1 MGFDKVKMRQI
12 RGLLIFA
19 AALVLLIIYSGSVW
33 SGIEMFFGILTP
45 FLAGGAIAFV
55 LNMPMN
61 WVEKKWFGKWNGRV
75 AAKMKRPI
83 SMVIAILLIVLIVAL
98 IMLIIVPQVGESL
111 AELGVQIPAFFNST
125 LVTLTKLANEYPEI
139 LEQVKEL
146 QNIKIDWDTVINT
159 VVDFLKNGMGNVLT
173 VTVTAAGSLIGGIV
187 NTFIAFIFAIY
198 ILSQKENLARQ
209 RDKLLD
215 AYLPEIWSARI
226 KKVMKLMYK
235 NFSNFV
241 SGQCIEAVILGCMF
255 VIAMAIFGFPYAVM
269 VGTLIAV
276 TALIPVV
283 GAFIGCFVGAFLIL
297 INDPLQAV
305 WFIVMF
311 LIIQQIEGNLIYP
324 RVVGSSVGLPS
335 IWVLVA
341 VSLGGS
347 LFGVAGMLLFIPL
360 LSTVYALVRENAN
373 GKLGIVIEQQEAPVD
388 KKEMESFF
396 GKKKGAVKTDVKD
409 KKTADG
415 AEGKTE

>member
-19 AALVLLIIYSGSVW
+19 AALVLLVIYSGTVW
-33 SGIEMFFGILTP
+33 GGIEMFVGILTP
-45 FLAGGAIAFV
+45 FLVGGAIAFV
-55 LNMPMN
+55 LNLPMS
-61 WVEKKWFGKWNGRV
+61 WVEKKWFGRWNGKV
-75 AAKMKRPI
+75 ASKIKRPI
-83 SMVIAILLIVLIVAL
+83 SMVIAILIICLIIAL
-98 IMLIIVPQVGESL
+98 IFLLVIPQIGESL

-125 LVTLTKLANEYPEI
+125 LAALTKLANEYPEI
-139 LEQVKEL
+139 LEEVKKL

-187 NTFIAFIFAIY
+187 NTFIAFIFAVY
-198 ILSQKENLARQ
+198 ILAQKENLGRQ
-209 RDKLLD
+209 SDKLLD
-215 AYLPEIWSARI
+215 AYLPEVWSARI
-226 KKVMKLMYK
+226 KKVMKLMFK
-235 NFSNFV
+235 NFSKFV

-255 VIAMAIFGFPYAVM
+255 VVAMAIFGFPYAVM

-297 INDPLQAV
+297 INDPIQAV
-305 WFIVMF
+305 WFIIMF

-341 VSLGGS
+341 VSVGGS

-360 LSTVYALVRENAN
+360 LSTVYALVKENAN
-373 GKLGIVIEQQEAPVD
+373 KKLGIVTESAPVTSQTR
-388 KKEMESFF
+388 KRSLF
-396 GKKKGAVKTDVKD
+396 GKKEKEKEILKQIDDAP
-409 KKTADG
+409 KKQDSE
-415 AEGKTE
+415 EG

>member
-19 AALVLLIIYSGSVW
+19 AALVLLVIYSGTVW
-33 SGIEMFFGILTP
+33 GGIEMFVGILTP
-45 FLAGGAIAFV
+45 FLVGGAIAFV
-55 LNMPMN
+55 LNLPMS
-61 WVEKKWFGKWNGRV
+61 WVEKKWFGRWNGKV
-75 AAKMKRPI
+75 ASKIKRPI
-83 SMVIAILLIVLIVAL
+83 SMVIAILIICLIIAL
-98 IMLIIVPQVGESL
+98 IFLLVIPQIGESL

-125 LVTLTKLANEYPEI
+125 LAALTKLANEYPEI
-139 LEQVKEL
+139 LEEVKKL

-187 NTFIAFIFAIY
+187 NTFIAFIFAVY
-198 ILSQKENLARQ
+198 ILAQKENLGRQ

-215 AYLPEIWSARI
+215 AYLPELWSARI
-226 KKVMKLMYK
+226 KKVMKLMFK
-235 NFSNFV
+235 NFSKFV

-255 VIAMAIFGFPYAVM
+255 VVSMAIFGFPYAVM

-297 INDPLQAV
+297 INDPIQAV
-305 WFIVMF
+305 WFIIMF

-341 VSLGGS
+341 VSVGGS

-360 LSTVYALVRENAN
+360 LSTVYALVKENAN
-373 GKLGIVIEQQEAPVD
+373 KKLGIVTESAPVTSQTR
-388 KKEMESFF
+388 KRSLF
-396 GKKKGAVKTDVKD
+396 GKKEKEKEILKQIDDVP
-409 KKTADG
+409 KKQDSE
-415 AEGKTE
+415 EG

>member
-19 AALVLLIIYSGSVW
+19 AALVLLVIYSGTVW
-33 SGIEMFFGILTP
+33 GGIEMFVGILTP
-45 FLAGGAIAFV
+45 FLVGGAIAFV
-55 LNMPMN
+55 LNLPMS
-61 WVEKKWFGKWNGRV
+61 WVEKKWFGRWNGKV
-75 AAKMKRPI
+75 ASKIKRPI
-83 SMVIAILLIVLIVAL
+83 SMVIAILIICLIIAL
-98 IMLIIVPQVGESL
+98 IFLLVIPQIGESL

-125 LVTLTKLANEYPEI
+125 LAALTKLANEYPEI
-139 LEQVKEL
+139 LEEVKKL

-198 ILSQKENLARQ
+198 ILAQKENLGRQ

-215 AYLPEIWSARI
+215 AYLPELWSARI
-226 KKVMKLMYK
+226 KKVMKLMFK
-235 NFSNFV
+235 NFSKFV

-255 VIAMAIFGFPYAVM
+255 VVAMAIFGFPYAVM

-297 INDPLQAV
+297 INDPIQAV

-341 VSLGGS
+341 VSVGGS

-360 LSTVYALVRENAN
+360 LSTVYALVKENAN
-373 GKLGIVIEQQEAPVD
+373 KKLGIVTESAPVTSQTR
-388 KKEMESFF
+388 KRSLF
-396 GKKKGAVKTDVKD
+396 GKKEKEKEFLKQ
-409 KKTADG
+409 ADD
-415 AEGKTE
+415 APQKQNSEEG

>member
-1 MGFDKVKMRQI
+1 MGFDKVKIRQI

-61 WVEKKWFGKWNGRV
+61 MVEKKWFGKWNGRV
-75 AAKMKRPI
+75 AAKIKRPL
-83 SMVIAILLIVLIVAL
+83 SMILGILLIVLILAL
-98 IMLIIVPQVGESL
+98 IVLIIVPQVGQSL

-125 LVTLTKLANEYPEI
+125 LATLTKLANEYPEI

-146 QNIKIDWDTVINT
+146 QNIKIDWDKVINT
-159 VVDFLKNGMGNVLT
+159 AVDFLKNGMGNVLT
-173 VTVTAAGSLIGGIV
+173 VTVTAAGSLLGGIV

-198 ILSQKENLARQ
+198 ILAQKENLARQ

-215 AYLPEIWSARI
+215 AYLPEVWSRRI
-226 KKVMKLMYK
+226 KKVLKLMYK

-241 SGQCIEAVILGCMF
+241 SGQCLEAVILGCMF
-255 VIAMAIFGFPYAVM
+255 VVAMAIFGFPYAVM

-297 INDPLQAV
+297 INNPLQAV
-305 WFIVMF
+305 WFVVMF

-341 VSLGGS
+341 VSVGGS

-373 GKLGIVIEQQEAPVD
+373 GKLGIVIEPEPEVEPKE
-388 KKEMESFF
+388 KKSLF
-396 GKKKGAVKTDVKD
+396 KKKKD
-409 KKTADG
+409 K
-415 AEGKTE
+415 AESVETNEDK